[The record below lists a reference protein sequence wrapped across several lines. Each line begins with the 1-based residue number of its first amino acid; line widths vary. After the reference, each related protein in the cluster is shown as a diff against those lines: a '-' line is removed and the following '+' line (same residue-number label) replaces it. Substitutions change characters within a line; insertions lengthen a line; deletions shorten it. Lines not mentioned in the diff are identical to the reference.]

1 MRKRPNPSC
10 TGEKTEVLIVTPPL
24 VHCNSPYSSGPRL
37 AGFLRS
43 RGIAATQWDASLDL
57 ILLLMSA
64 EGLRR
69 VAAAVRTAGRESS
82 SVRSFLRNRRRYV
95 ATVDSAIAFL
105 QGTRPELAS
114 AILSRR
120 FLPEGPRFS
129 VIAEIRRRLEHAS
142 TPERDPI
149 RFFFGD
155 DMQAAARYLASLY
168 VDDIADAIRDGVD
181 QRFGL
186 SRFAEELT
194 LRAASFNEIRR
205 QLQASGTLIDAMME
219 EMTDLILT
227 ALRPALLAIT
237 IPFPGA
243 FYGAL
248 RIAARAR
255 KILPETRVA
264 IGGGFVTRDLR
275 QVHDPRLFEHVDHV
289 VCDAGELRLLDIV
302 LSLAGERS
310 RLPPAPAGKKRTE
323 PLGSH
328 LPRKD
333 PAPDAAAPDYSGL
346 DLRKYVSLSETP
358 NPMIRMWT
366 EGKWIRMSLADG
378 CYWARCAFC
387 DIAIPSVRRFNP
399 SSPDRLARCM
409 EKAVKA
415 TGWRGVHFTDE
426 AAPPALLRRLSLRL
440 IHRGPS
446 TAWWVNI
453 RFEPPF
459 TPELAQLMR
468 RAGCV
473 AVTGGL
479 EAANDR
485 LLRLLRKGI
494 TLAGAVRVMR
504 AFRDAGIMVHAYLMY
519 GCPTQTVQET
529 VDALE
534 LVRQLFENRCLVS
547 CHWHR
552 FALGQFSPI
561 ALAPERYGI
570 RLAKMPI
577 RSFVCDSLNYR
588 DSVRCDHDMLGRGLR
603 KAAYNYMLGFGLD
616 MDVRLWFEN
625 EVPAPTIPG
634 DAVLRMLGDRCLSER
649 QGLSL

>member
-1 MRKRPNPSC
+1 MRERPNPSRA
-10 TGEKTEVLIVTPPL
+10 GEKTAVLIVTPPL

-43 RGIAATQWDASLDL
+43 RGIAAKQWDASLDL

-69 VAAAVRTAGRESS
+69 VAAAVRTARPQNC
-82 SVRSFLRNRRRYV
+82 SVRSFLRNRRHYV
-95 ATVDSAIAFL
+95 ATVDSAISFL

-114 AILSRR
+114 VILSRR

-129 VIAEIRRRLEHAS
+129 VLAEIRRRLELVSAA
-142 TPERDPI
+142 ERDPI

-155 DMQAAARYLASLY
+155 DIQAAARYIASLY

-194 LRAASFNEIRR
+194 LRAANFDEIRR
-205 QLQASGTLIDAMME
+205 QLQATGTLIDIMIE
-219 EMTDLILT
+219 EMTDRTLS
-227 ALRPALLAIT
+227 AFRPALLAIT

-255 KILPETRVA
+255 KIMPEIKIA

-275 QVHDPRLFEHVDHV
+275 QVHDPRLFDYVDHV

-302 LSLAGERS
+302 RSLAGEHL
-310 RLPPAPAGKKRTE
+310 RLTRTSAGKKRTE
-323 PLGSH
+323 PVCSH
-328 LPRKD
+328 LSGND
-333 PAPDAAAPDYSGL
+333 PAPDTAALDYSGL
-346 DLRKYVSLSETP
+346 DLRKYVSLAETP

-387 DIAIPSVRRFNP
+387 DIALPSVRRFNP
-399 SSPDRLARCM
+399 SSPDRLARRI
-409 EKAVKA
+409 EEAIRA

-426 AAPPALLRRLSLRL
+426 AAPPALVRRLSLRL

-459 TPELAQLMR
+459 MPELAQLMR

-473 AVTGGL
+473 AVTC
-479 EAANDR
+479 
-485 LLRLLRKGI
+485 LLY
-494 TLAGAVRVMR
+494 T
-504 AFRDAGIMVHAYLMY
+504 
-519 GCPTQTVQET
+519 
-529 VDALE
+529 
-534 LVRQLFENRCLVS
+534 
-547 CHWHR
+547 
-552 FALGQFSPI
+552 SPS
-561 ALAPERYGI
+561 P
-570 RLAKMPI
+570 
-577 RSFVCDSLNYR
+577 R
-588 DSVRCDHDMLGRGLR
+588 DS
-603 KAAYNYMLGFGLD
+603 
-616 MDVRLWFEN
+616 
-625 EVPAPTIPG
+625 
-634 DAVLRMLGDRCLSER
+634 
-649 QGLSL
+649 